1 MQPLTSRRMTE
12 EDKRKICAWKYPGEY
27 AIYNL
32 PSYEEM
38 RERKIGF
45 LNPKTENNYLA
56 FLDGE
61 RLVGFVNILE
71 EDTEVFI
78 GLGVAPDC
86 CGRHYGRKI
95 LASADEISRERYPE
109 KPMYLEVRTW
119 NTRAVRCYEKAGF
132 RIEGEPY
139 ELTTGIGKGTFYRM
153 TKNDYANK

>member
-56 FLDGE
+56 FLDG
-61 RLVGFVNILE
+61 
-71 EDTEVFI
+71 
-78 GLGVAPDC
+78 
-86 CGRHYGRKI
+86 
-95 LASADEISRERYPE
+95 
-109 KPMYLEVRTW
+109 
-119 NTRAVRCYEKAGF
+119 
-132 RIEGEPY
+132 
-139 ELTTGIGKGTFYRM
+139 
-153 TKNDYANK
+153 

>member
-1 MQPLTSRRMTE
+1 MQSLTSRRMTE
-12 EDKRKICAWKYPGEY
+12 EDKRQICAWKYQGEY
-27 AIYNL
+27 AVYNL

-38 RERKIGF
+38 SAQKIGF
-45 LNPKTENNYLA
+45 LNPETENNYLA

-78 GLGVAPDC
+78 GLGVDLDC

-95 LASADEISRERYPE
+95 LAAAGEISRKRCPE

-119 NTRAVRCYEKAGF
+119 NTRAIRCYEKAGF

-139 ELTTGIGKGTFYRM
+139 ELTTGIGKSTFYRM
-153 TKNDYANK
+153 TKNDFVNK